1 MAAGETAHQICVPWD
16 KLLMWVQQQIA
27 AEMQTGQPV
36 ALTRSQLEAISEFI
50 SFNDEPDVSD
60 KDYVSLLLQKTQ
72 SRRLLAPVFANP
84 EPVNM
89 PVDGHLE
96 PRWRCSCTI
105 QSYGEFPRR
114 GFGFSAGQ
122 QAPLFQSKKNAKQ
135 FAAKQ
140 ALDFLSHSPG
150 NNKSPVISV
159 LNNQRPSLPSSL
171 PQKRAPPNLESPPKA
186 RLVHMPSP
194 MASQANNN
202 NSEGSS
208 TSGTTSPRQSS
219 VFEQVSLLTGRLGV
233 DSPSYKI
240 EPDPAGGDY
249 FSGRPIFK
257 NGGRVPPDLG
267 FVSGV
272 AGLAQAKLRV
282 AEEVLAWAETE
293 LQRRQ
298 DIYQSLWGP
307 PAT

>member
-16 KLLMWVQQQIA
+16 KLLTWVQQQIA

-150 NNKSPVISV
+150 SKSSVIPV
-159 LNNQRPSLPSSL
+159 LNQIPSLPSSL
-171 PQKRAPPNLESPPKA
+171 PQKRVSPKLESPSKA
-186 RLVHMPSP
+186 RLVHTPSP
-194 MASQANNN
+194 MASRA

-208 TSGTTSPRQSS
+208 TSGTASPRQSS

-233 DSPSYKI
+233 DSPSYRI

-249 FSGRPIFK
+249 FCGRPIFK

-282 AEEVLAWAETE
+282 AEEVLAWAEAE

-298 DIYQSLWGP
+298 DIYQSL
-307 PAT
+307 